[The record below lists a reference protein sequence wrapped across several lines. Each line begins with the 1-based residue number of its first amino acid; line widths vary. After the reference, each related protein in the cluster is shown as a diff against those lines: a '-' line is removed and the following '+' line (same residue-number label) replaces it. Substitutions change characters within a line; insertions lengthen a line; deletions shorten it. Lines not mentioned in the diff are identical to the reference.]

1 MLTKNHVNRVIIQNR
16 PKVELTQMPSN
27 SRKNK
32 SNVAYSHNAIQYSNE
47 NEISATEDND
57 IYESKKYNTK

>member
-1 MLTKNHVNRVIIQNR
+1 
-16 PKVELTQMPSN
+16 MPIN

-57 IYESKKYNTK
+57 IYESKKHNTK